1 MGSGSGPAAGS
12 NLSGDHPKEMRMSI
26 QKIQQKMER
35 LKLNHT
41 LPLISELFEE
51 ATKQKS
57 SALDFFENLLTL
69 EVEAREESRI
79 AASLKVSGLP
89 KGMHLDNFDYL
100 FQPSVDKA
108 KIDHLATCEFIRRHE
123 NVLFFGPPGVGK
135 THLAA
140 ALGVKAIELGFSVSY
155 YTVEELLLQLKRRA
169 DIPVAKQRGRAYVKS
184 ALVVVDELGYQV
196 LDRNETHLFFQFI
209 SARYMRV
216 STIITSNRSVKQW
229 VHIFAA
235 DEMATTAILDRLFHR
250 AHIFNIDGQSYR
262 LKDFN
267 EMIQGTKKEKKLRNG
282 A

>member
-1 MGSGSGPAAGS
+1 
-12 NLSGDHPKEMRMSI
+12 MSI
-26 QKIQQKMER
+26 QQIQQKMEK

-41 LPLISELFEE
+41 LPLISELFDE

-57 SALDFFENLLTL
+57 SALDFFEKLLTL

-89 KGMHLDNFDYL
+89 KGMHLDNFDFL
-100 FQPSVDKA
+100 FQPSADKS

-123 NVLFFGPPGVGK
+123 NILFFGPPGVGK

-140 ALGVKAIELGFSVSY
+140 ALAVRAIELGFSVSY

-169 DIPVAKQRGRAYVKS
+169 DIPVAKQRGRGYVKN
-184 ALVVVDELGYQV
+184 ALVVVDELGYQI

-209 SARYMRV
+209 SARYMRA

-267 EMIQGTKKEKKLRNG
+267 EMIQGSKKEKS
-282 A
+282 